1 MAALTPDLT
10 TATPR
15 LQYFHIAGP
24 GTREYLSEDLQQFI
38 AATGSYFE
46 LRNKFRQTVV
56 APTRNVTTDK
66 AQRLQIRFYP
76 TQTDDTTN
84 AYRVRFSINVGD
96 SWVLDM
102 GATYFDIKGVLD
114 RGPSFKPY
122 GGTAYNPLAP
132 RESTFPNWR
141 EVTPSTGG
149 AANNYIT
156 AQLSNVYANKT
167 GQEPAKTGAQL
178 QAFSATVPNPNAGP
192 TLTNTGVNNAANKNE
207 IGFTGK
213 IAKVTGTGL
222 TYGAYVPPV
231 NNQGGQ
237 AVTQTGY
244 FLMDSTGANYEG
256 AVSVEDYSTTI
267 VYPDSIYLPPSND
280 ENTLFNAGVNK
291 GMRPNYIGFRDNFI
305 NLLYHD
311 SGVCSGTLNS
321 ERSGMNVVVELQDR
335 NTELS
340 YQYMLAD
347 MMSRHHY
354 FALWNQAVDSYDP
367 DVRVFSNDGYE
378 EGVPTYAFSPD
389 GGVSQYPSMPS
400 LSALTLYSA
409 NTAATPPQKQTQV
422 NNATL
427 SLGAGSTAA
436 TEINL
441 GAAMRRNF
449 IMTNIAEYLPD
460 KYKFNIAG
468 FDPSTNPV
476 PATSYV
482 YMNQRIPL
490 VNVVDLFTNIGG
502 RWSVD
507 QMDNVNPFNHHRNWG
522 LKYRS
527 QLLGNSRYCQFHIQV
542 PQKFFAIKNLL
553 LLSGTYTYE
562 WVLRKDPNM
571 ILQSSLGNDLRLDG
585 ASVAFT
591 EVNLMC
597 NFMPMDHNTSN
608 QLELMMRNATNDQT
622 FADYLGAKNALYAV
636 PANATALTIN
646 IPARTWEGMRGWSF
660 TRLKASETP
669 QQGAQYDTNF
679 QYSGSIPYLDGTF
692 YLNHTFRNM
701 SVLFDTSINWPGNDR
716 LLTPN
721 VFEIKRSPD
730 VDPEGYAMSQ
740 STITKDWY
748 LIQMATNYN
757 YVYNGYRFWPDRH
770 YFHYDFLRNLDVMNI
785 QGPNFATTGT
795 NQLYNLVSLT
805 PDTADTE
812 ADQTSQ
818 DSVRNNSG
826 FVAPRA
832 QPAWNARQ
840 GQPWPANWPYP
851 LIGQNSIA
859 PTSILMYRKFLC
871 DNYLWTVPFSSDF
884 MYMGELTDLGQN
896 PMYTNNSHSMVINFE
911 LDPMDENTYVYMLY
925 GVFDTVRVNQPER
938 NVLSMA
944 YFRTPFATGNAV

>member
-38 AATGSYFE
+38 SATGSYFE
-46 LRNKFRQTVV
+46 LKNKFRQTVV
-56 APTRNVTTDK
+56 APTRNVTTEK

-76 TQTDDTTN
+76 IQTDDTNTS
-84 AYRVRFSINVGD
+84 YRVRYSLSVGD

-132 RESTFPNWR
+132 RESMFNSLQEKSGHKLVNVQFPQ
-141 EVTPSTGG
+141 
-149 AANNYIT
+149 I
-156 AQLSNVYANKT
+156 YAN
-167 GQEPAKTGAQL
+167 E
-178 QAFSATVPNPNAGP
+178 
-192 TLTNTGVNNAANKNE
+192 TNTAKDETKAEVDKFSGVFPDPNQGPYLQTPAFNVGEPDKVGVTARV
-207 IGFTGK
+207 
-213 IAKVTGTGL
+213 AKVNQEMATL
-222 TYGAYVPPV
+222 NYGAYVPPV
-231 NNQGGQ
+231 SDDGSQS
-237 AVTQTGY
+237 VEITKMY
-244 FLMDSTGANYEG
+244 LMDTNGTKFLGGVAQEDMTGR
-256 AVSVEDYSTTI
+256 VQ
-267 VYPDSIYLPPSND
+267 YPD
-280 ENTLFNAGVNK
+280 TLHIPAVESMKDVSQGVVK
-291 GMRPNYIGFRDNFI
+291 SLRPNYIGFRDNFI

-311 SGVCSGTLNS
+311 TGVCSGTLSS

-354 FALWNQAVDSYDP
+354 FALWNQAVDSYDH

-378 EGVPTYAFSPD
+378 EGVPTYAFFPGGASSNFGDKAPD
-389 GGVSQYPSMPS
+389 
-400 LSALTLYSA
+400 LSESTLYTIKAADGDKDAKVDNTLMNIGVGATSA
-409 NTAATPPQKQTQV
+409 Y
-422 NNATL
+422 
-427 SLGAGSTAA
+427 
-436 TEINL
+436 EINL
-441 GAAMRRNF
+441 SASMKRNF
-449 IMTNIAEYLPD
+449 IMANIAEYLPD
-460 KYKFNIAG
+460 KYKQNVPG
-468 FDPSTNPV
+468 FDPVAQGVAT
-476 PATSYV
+476 TSYV
-482 YMNQRIPL
+482 YMNCRVPL
-490 VNVVDLFTNIGG
+490 TNVVDLFTNIGG

-527 QLLGNSRYCQFHIQV
+527 QLLGNSRYCRFHIQV
-542 PQKFFAIKNLL
+542 PQKYFAIKNLL
-553 LLSGTYTYE
+553 LLPGTYTYE

-585 ASVAFT
+585 ASVQFT
-591 EVNLMC
+591 EVNLMA

-622 FADYLGAKNALYAV
+622 FADYLGAKSALYNV
-636 PANATALTIN
+636 PMGSTVLTIN

-660 TRLKASETP
+660 TRLKVGETP
-669 QQGAQYDTNF
+669 QQGAQYDSSF

-721 VFEIKRSPD
+721 MFEIKRPVGSD
-730 VDPEGYAMSQ
+730 SEGYAMCQ
-740 STITKDWY
+740 SDISKDWF
-748 LIQMATNYN
+748 LVQMATNYN
-757 YVYNGYRFWPDRH
+757 YVYNGFRFWPDRH
-770 YFHYDFLRNLDVMNI
+770 YNQYDFLRNFDPMTIQAPNYLDSTLHNLLSF
-785 QGPNFATTGT
+785 QTGGEGGYQ
-795 NQLYNLVSLT
+795 NQQEYI
-805 PDTADTE
+805 
-812 ADQTSQ
+812 
-818 DSVRNNSG
+818 RNNSG
-826 FVAPRA
+826 YVAPRGLS
-832 QPAWNARQ
+832 AWNEH
-840 GQPWPANWPYP
+840 GGHPWPANWPYP
-851 LIGQNSIA
+851 LCGEFSIPA
-859 PTSILMYRKFLC
+859 QKVLNYKKFLC
-871 DNYLWTVPFSSDF
+871 DSYLWTVPFSSDF

-938 NVLSMA
+938 NVLAMA

>member
-1 MAALTPDLT
+1 MTALTPDLT

-38 AATGSYFE
+38 SATGSYFD
-46 LRNKFRQTVV
+46 LKNKFRQTVV
-56 APTRNVTTDK
+56 APTRNVTTEK

-76 TQTDDTTN
+76 IQTDDTPN
-84 AYRVRFSINVGD
+84 SYRVRYSVNVGD

-132 RESTFPNWR
+132 REAIFNTWV
-141 EVTPSTGG
+141 ESTGPQTNVVG
-149 AANNYIT
+149 QMT
-156 AQLSNVYANKT
+156 NVYTNQTRNDKT
-167 GQEPAKTGAQL
+167 ATL
-178 QAFSATVPNPNAGP
+178 QQVNSISGVVPNVNLGP
-192 TLTNTGVNNAANKNE
+192 GLSQLASRPDVDNIGVV
-207 IGFTGK
+207 GRF
-213 IAKVTGTGL
+213 AKVDSAGVKQA
-222 TYGAYVPPV
+222 YGAYVKPV
-231 NNQGGQ
+231 KDDGSQSLNQT
-237 AVTQTGY
+237 AY
-244 FLMDSTGANYEG
+244 WLMDNGGTNYLGAL
-256 AVSVEDYSTTI
+256 AVEDYTQTLS
-267 VYPDSIYLPPSND
+267 YPDTVLVTPP
-280 ENTLFNAGVNK
+280 TAYQQVNSCT
-291 GMRPNYIGFRDNFI
+291 MRTCRPNYIGFRDNFI

-354 FALWNQAVDSYDP
+354 FALWNQAVDQYDH
-367 DVRVFSNDGYE
+367 DVRVFNNDGYE
-378 EGVPTYAFSPD
+378 EGVPTYAFLPD
-389 GGVSQYPSMPS
+389 GHGAGEDNGPDLSNVKIYTNGQQDKGNVVAGTVSTQLNFGTIPSYEIDI
-400 LSALTLYSA
+400 A
-409 NTAATPPQKQTQV
+409 AAT
-422 NNATL
+422 
-427 SLGAGSTAA
+427 
-436 TEINL
+436 
-441 GAAMRRNF
+441 RRNF
-449 IMTNIAEYLPD
+449 IMSNIADYLPD
-460 KYKFNIAG
+460 KYKFSIRG
-468 FDPSTNPV
+468 FDPVTDNIDP
-476 PATSYV
+476 TTYF
-482 YMNQRIPL
+482 YMNRRVPL
-490 VNVVDLFTNIGG
+490 TNVVDLFTNIGA

-527 QLLGNSRYCQFHIQV
+527 QLLGNSRYCRFHIQV
-542 PQKFFAIKNLL
+542 PQKYFAIKNLL
-553 LLSGTYTYE
+553 LLPGTYTYE

-571 ILQSSLGNDLRLDG
+571 ILQSSLGNDLRADG
-585 ASVAFT
+585 AQIVYT
-591 EVNLMC
+591 EVNLMA

-608 QLELMMRNATNDQT
+608 QLELMLRNATNDQT
-622 FADYLGAKNALYAV
+622 FADYLGAKNALYNV
-636 PANATALTIN
+636 PAGSTLLTIN

-669 QQGAQYDTNF
+669 QLGAQYDVGF
-679 QYSGSIPYLDGTF
+679 KYSGSIPYSDGTF
-692 YLNHTFRNM
+692 YLSHTFRSM

-721 VFEIKRSPD
+721 LFEIKRPVATDS
-730 VDPEGYAMSQ
+730 EGFTMSQ
-740 STITKDWY
+740 CDMTKDWF
-748 LIQMATNYN
+748 LVQMATNYN

-770 YFHYDFLRNLDVMNI
+770 YFHYDFLRNFDPMSR
-785 QGPNFATTGT
+785 QGPNFLDTT
-795 NQLYNLVSLT
+795 LYDLVSST
-805 PDTADTE
+805 PVVNDTGS
-812 ADQTSQ
+812 QPSQ
-818 DSVRNNSG
+818 DNVRNNSG
-826 FVAPRA
+826 FIAPRSWPVWTA
-832 QPAWNARQ
+832 QQ
-840 GQPWPANWPYP
+840 GEAWPANWPYP
-851 LIGQNSIA
+851 LIGNDAISSNQTVN
-859 PTSILMYRKFLC
+859 YKKFLC

-938 NVLSMA
+938 NVLAMA

>member
-1 MAALTPDLT
+1 MTALTPDLT

-38 AATGSYFE
+38 SATGSYFD
-46 LRNKFRQTVV
+46 LKNKFRQTVV
-56 APTRNVTTDK
+56 APTRNVTTEK

-76 TQTDDTTN
+76 IQTDDTPN
-84 AYRVRFSINVGD
+84 SYRVRYSVNVGD

-132 RESTFPNWR
+132 REAIFNTWV
-141 EVTPSTGG
+141 ESTGPQTNVVG
-149 AANNYIT
+149 QMT
-156 AQLSNVYANKT
+156 NVYTNQTRNDKT
-167 GQEPAKTGAQL
+167 ATL
-178 QAFSATVPNPNAGP
+178 QQVNSISGVVPNVNLGP
-192 TLTNTGVNNAANKNE
+192 GLSQLASRADVDNIGVV
-207 IGFTGK
+207 GRF
-213 IAKVTGTGL
+213 AKVDSAGVKQA
-222 TYGAYVPPV
+222 YGAYVKPV
-231 NNQGGQ
+231 KDDGSQSLNQ
-237 AVTQTGY
+237 TPY
-244 FLMDSTGANYEG
+244 WLMDNGGTNYLGAL
-256 AVSVEDYSTTI
+256 AVEDYTQTLS
-267 VYPDSIYLPPSND
+267 YPDTVLVTPP
-280 ENTLFNAGVNK
+280 TAYQQVNS
-291 GMRPNYIGFRDNFI
+291 GTMRACRPNYIGFRDNFI

-354 FALWNQAVDSYDP
+354 FALWNQAVDQYDH
-367 DVRVFSNDGYE
+367 DVRVFNNDGYE
-378 EGVPTYAFSPD
+378 EGVPTYAFLPD
-389 GGVSQYPSMPS
+389 GHGAGEDNGPDLSNVKIYTNGQQDKGNVVAGTVATQLNFGTIPSYEIDI
-400 LSALTLYSA
+400 A
-409 NTAATPPQKQTQV
+409 AAT
-422 NNATL
+422 
-427 SLGAGSTAA
+427 
-436 TEINL
+436 
-441 GAAMRRNF
+441 RRNF
-449 IMTNIAEYLPD
+449 IMSNIADYLPD
-460 KYKFNIAG
+460 KYKFSISG
-468 FDPSTNPV
+468 FDPVTDNIDP
-476 PATSYV
+476 TTYF
-482 YMNQRIPL
+482 YMNRRVPL
-490 VNVVDLFTNIGG
+490 TNVVDLFTNIGA

-527 QLLGNSRYCQFHIQV
+527 QLLGNSRYCRFHIQV
-542 PQKFFAIKNLL
+542 PQKYFAIKNLL
-553 LLSGTYTYE
+553 LLPGTYTYE

-571 ILQSSLGNDLRLDG
+571 ILQSSLGNDLRADG
-585 ASVAFT
+585 AQIAYT
-591 EVNLMC
+591 EVNLMA

-608 QLELMMRNATNDQT
+608 QLELMLRNATNDQT
-622 FADYLGAKNALYAV
+622 FADYLGAKNALYNV
-636 PANATALTIN
+636 PAGSTLLTIN

-669 QQGAQYDTNF
+669 QLGAQYDVSF
-679 QYSGSIPYLDGTF
+679 KYSGSIPYSDGTF
-692 YLNHTFRNM
+692 YLSHTFRSM

-721 VFEIKRSPD
+721 LFEIKRPVATDS
-730 VDPEGYAMSQ
+730 EGFTMSQ
-740 STITKDWY
+740 CDMTKDWF
-748 LIQMATNYN
+748 LVQMATNYN

-770 YFHYDFLRNLDVMNI
+770 YFHYDFLRNFDPMSR
-785 QGPNFATTGT
+785 QGPNFLDTT
-795 NQLYNLVSLT
+795 LYDLVSTT
-805 PDTADTE
+805 PVVNDTGS
-812 ADQTSQ
+812 QPSQ
-818 DSVRNNSG
+818 DNVRNNSG
-826 FVAPRA
+826 FIAPRSWPVCTA
-832 QPAWNARQ
+832 QQ
-840 GQPWPANWPYP
+840 GEAWPANWPYP
-851 LIGQNSIA
+851 LIGNDAISSNQTVN
-859 PTSILMYRKFLC
+859 YKKFLC

-938 NVLSMA
+938 NVLAMA

>member
-38 AATGSYFE
+38 SATGSYFE
-46 LRNKFRQTVV
+46 LKNKFRQTVV

-76 TQTDDTTN
+76 TQTDDTNTN
-84 AYRVRFSINVGD
+84 YRVRYSINVGD

-102 GATYFDIKGVLD
+102 GATYFDIKGILD

-122 GGTAYNPLAP
+122 SGTAYNPLAP
-132 RESTFPNWR
+132 RESVFNSIQ
-141 EVTPSTGG
+141 EKSGST
-149 AANNYIT
+149 
-156 AQLSNVYANKT
+156 QLVS
-167 GQEPAKTGAQL
+167 L
-178 QAFSATVPNPNAGP
+178 QCPHLYVNE
-192 TLTNTGVNNAANKNE
+192 TNTSTAASKAEVDKFSSIYPDPNVGPFVEIPDQHIDEPSKVGVTARM
-207 IGFTGK
+207 
-213 IAKVTGTGL
+213 AKVGTNSVTL
-222 TYGAYVPPV
+222 NYGAYVAPV
-231 NNQGGQ
+231 DSSGGQ
-237 AVTQTGY
+237 SLTTTNLYLTNSGGDQY
-244 FLMDSTGANYEG
+244 LG
-256 AVSVEDYSTTI
+256 AVAQEDFTGQ
-267 VYPDSIYLPPSND
+267 VKYPD
-280 ENTLFNAGVNK
+280 TLNIAPVSTVAGVSQGVMK
-291 GMRPNYIGFRDNFI
+291 SLRPNYIGFRDNFI

-311 SGVCSGTLNS
+311 NGVCSGTLSS

-354 FALWNQAVDSYDP
+354 FALWNQAVDSYDH

-378 EGVPTYAFSPD
+378 EGVPTYAYYPSGASQNL
-389 GGVSQYPSMPS
+389 GGVAPD
-400 LSALTLYSA
+400 LSEATLYTIDA
-409 NTAATPPQKQTQV
+409 NTGNKQTEIDNV
-422 NNATL
+422 MLNIGVGTV
-427 SLGAGSTAA
+427 AA
-436 TEINL
+436 YEINL
-441 GAAMRRNF
+441 GAAMKRNF

-460 KYKFNIAG
+460 VYKQNLPG
-468 FDPSTNPV
+468 FDPVADDV
-476 PATSYV
+476 PITSYR
-482 YMNQRIPL
+482 YMNSRVPL
-490 VNVVDLFTNIGG
+490 TNIVDLFTNIGG

-527 QLLGNSRYCQFHIQV
+527 QLLGNSRYCRFHIQV
-542 PQKFFAIKNLL
+542 PQKYFAIKNLL
-553 LLSGTYTYE
+553 LLPGTYTYE

-585 ASVAFT
+585 ASIQFT
-591 EVNLMC
+591 DVNLMA

-608 QLELMMRNATNDQT
+608 QLELMLRNATNDQT
-622 FADYLGAKNALYAV
+622 FADYLGAKSALYNV
-636 PANATALTIN
+636 PSGSSVLTIN

-660 TRLKASETP
+660 TRLKVKETP
-669 QQGAQYDTNF
+669 QQGAQYDTSF

-692 YLNHTFRNM
+692 YLNHTFRSM

-721 VFEIKRSPD
+721 MFEIKRPTGTDS
-730 VDPEGYAMSQ
+730 EGYTMCQ
-740 STITKDWY
+740 SDITKDWF
-748 LIQMATNYN
+748 LVQMATNYN
-757 YVYNGYRFWPDRH
+757 YVYNGYRYWPDRH
-770 YFHYDFLRNLDVMNI
+770 YYQYDFLRNFDPMTI
-785 QGPNFATTGT
+785 QGPNFND
-795 NQLYNLVSLT
+795 NQLFNLISYNT
-805 PDTADTE
+805 GGNDGYQPQQE
-812 ADQTSQ
+812 WI
-818 DSVRNNSG
+818 RNNSG
-826 FVAPRA
+826 YVASRGLSAWTERA
-832 QPAWNARQ
+832 GHPY
-840 GQPWPANWPYP
+840 PANWPYP
-851 LIGQNSIA
+851 LTGNYAINAASV
-859 PTSILMYRKFLC
+859 LNYKKFLC
-871 DNYLWTVPFSSDF
+871 DNYLWTIPFSSDF

-938 NVLSMA
+938 NVLAMA

>member
-76 TQTDDTTN
+76 TQTDDTAN
-84 AYRVRFSINVGD
+84 GYRVRYSINVGD

-132 RESTFPNWR
+132 KESVFSYW
-141 EVTPSTGG
+141 VTQSGTNYVTAQMPGMYVNETPTQPASTNTEIAEFGPST
-149 AANNYIT
+149 
-156 AQLSNVYANKT
+156 
-167 GQEPAKTGAQL
+167 
-178 QAFSATVPNPNAGP
+178 PNPNAGP
-192 TLTNTGVNNAANKNE
+192 VISGVYYEVSNKKL
-207 IGFTGK
+207 GVMGK
-213 IAKVTGTGL
+213 VAKVGSIPL
-222 TYGAYVPPV
+222 AYGAYVKPV
-231 NNQGGQ
+231 NAEGGQ
-237 AVTQTGY
+237 TLNPTSY
-244 FLMDSTGANYEG
+244 YLMDANGANYQG
-256 AVSVEDYSTTI
+256 AMSVEDYTQSLT
-267 VYPDSIYLPPSND
+267 YPDTVFLPASSSWNNINP
-280 ENTLFNAGVNK
+280 GVRK

-378 EGVPTYAFSPD
+378 EGVPTYAFTPE
-389 GGVSQYPSMPS
+389 GVGNQFNGIPASFTGSTVYTVDQN
-400 LSALTLYSA
+400 AG
-409 NTAATPPQKQTQV
+409 NPQKGTDQNV
-422 NNATL
+422 ALN
-427 SLGAGSTAA
+427 LGIGSTPAA
-436 TEINL
+436 EINI
-441 GAAMRRNF
+441 AAALKRNF

-460 KYKFNIAG
+460 RFKYNNSQYEA
-468 FDPSTNPV
+468 DSAPP
-476 PATSYV
+476 TSYL
-482 YMNQRIPL
+482 YMNNRIPL
-490 VNVVDLFTNIGG
+490 TNVVDLFTNIGG

-527 QLLGNSRYCQFHIQV
+527 QLLGNSRFCQFHIQV
-542 PQKFFAIKNLL
+542 PQKYFAIRNLL
-553 LLSGTYTYE
+553 LLPGTYTYE

-585 ASVAFT
+585 ASIVYS
-591 EVNLMC
+591 EVNLMA

-608 QLELMMRNATNDQT
+608 QLELMLRNATNDQT
-622 FADYLGAKNALYAV
+622 FADYLGAKNALYSV
-636 PANATALTIN
+636 PAGSTALTVN
-646 IPARTWEGMRGWSF
+646 VPARTWEGMRGWSF

-669 QQGAQYDTNF
+669 QQGAQYDASF

-721 VFEIKRSPD
+721 VFEIKRAPGL
-730 VDPEGYAMSQ
+730 DPENYTMSQ

-748 LIQMATNYN
+748 LVQMATNYN

-770 YFHYDFLRNLDVMNI
+770 YFHYDFLRNFDPMSI
-785 QGPNFATTGT
+785 QRPNFTQG
-795 NQLYNLVSLT
+795 NVFNLAIQT
-805 PDTADTE
+805 PDTGNTE
-812 ADQTSQ
+812 NTALEPSQ
-818 DSVRNNSG
+818 DFVRNNSG
-826 FVAPRA
+826 FISQRA
-832 QPAWNARQ
+832 QPSWNARQ
-840 GQPWPANWPYP
+840 GQAWPANWPYP
-851 LIGQNSIA
+851 LIG
-859 PTSILMYRKFLC
+859 TSSLQMSQIVMSKKFLC
-871 DNYLWTVPFSSDF
+871 DNYLWTIPFSSDF

-911 LDPMDENTYVYMLY
+911 LDPMEENTYVYMLY